1 MPRQS
6 FIVLELVFRKLEK
19 TITAAFLCRVRV
31 SEHLWESWDVDMSV
45 EQHGYDCSYALAR
58 ESPPV
63 TLREG
68 ALKKGSWLVQGFA
81 YTFVCNSAGSGPS
94 DPMSALEGAPGC
106 VGAVRGGC
114 AIFFVF
120 SLICRRQIKKEA
132 VVRSNGDC
140 RNRRMRFQHRDY
152 DNGRYLDEPNFRS
165 NFIHQSTYST
175 VKSSL
180 VQDQGNTSL
189 KYIESQSRLLLTCL
203 RLPNTPRQ
211 AKRAEGHRPQA
222 KRQRGRQ
229 ENFA

>member
-94 DPMSALEGAPGC
+94 SDPVSALEGAPGC
-106 VGAVRGGC
+106 GGAVRGGC
-114 AIFFVF
+114 SIFSYF
-120 SLICRRQIKKEA
+120 
-132 VVRSNGDC
+132 
-140 RNRRMRFQHRDY
+140 H
-152 DNGRYLDEPNFRS
+152 
-165 NFIHQSTYST
+165 
-175 VKSSL
+175 
-180 VQDQGNTSL
+180 
-189 KYIESQSRLLLTCL
+189 
-203 RLPNTPRQ
+203 
-211 AKRAEGHRPQA
+211 
-222 KRQRGRQ
+222 
-229 ENFA
+229 

>member
-106 VGAVRGGC
+106 VGAVRCALCAVRGGC
-114 AIFFVF
+114 AILSYFHWSVDVTSKRKPGPP
-120 SLICRRQIKKEA
+120 SLRAPGAGGKLITAVYKVNRQDKTQDKTRQDKCR
-132 VVRSNGDC
+132 GYPDLT
-140 RNRRMRFQHRDY
+140 H
-152 DNGRYLDEPNFRS
+152 
-165 NFIHQSTYST
+165 TY
-175 VKSSL
+175 
-180 VQDQGNTSL
+180 
-189 KYIESQSRLLLTCL
+189 
-203 RLPNTPRQ
+203 
-211 AKRAEGHRPQA
+211 
-222 KRQRGRQ
+222 
-229 ENFA
+229 

>member
-81 YTFVCNSAGSGPS
+81 YTFVCNSAGSGSGPS
-94 DPMSALEGAPGC
+94 DPVSALEIGPWLFNSRFG
-106 VGAVRGGC
+106 VRQGSQIDQSIN
-114 AIFFVF
+114 IF
-120 SLICRRQIKKEA
+120 L
-132 VVRSNGDC
+132 
-140 RNRRMRFQHRDY
+140 
-152 DNGRYLDEPNFRS
+152 
-165 NFIHQSTYST
+165 
-175 VKSSL
+175 
-180 VQDQGNTSL
+180 
-189 KYIESQSRLLLTCL
+189 
-203 RLPNTPRQ
+203 
-211 AKRAEGHRPQA
+211 
-222 KRQRGRQ
+222 
-229 ENFA
+229 

>member
-81 YTFVCNSAGSGPS
+81 CTFVCNSAGSGPS

-106 VGAVRGGC
+106 PNGNRISKLITAVYK
-114 AIFFVF
+114 VN
-120 SLICRRQIKKEA
+120 RQDKTRQQR
-132 VVRSNGDC
+132 V
-140 RNRRMRFQHRDY
+140 HR
-152 DNGRYLDEPNFRS
+152 
-165 NFIHQSTYST
+165 
-175 VKSSL
+175 
-180 VQDQGNTSL
+180 
-189 KYIESQSRLLLTCL
+189 
-203 RLPNTPRQ
+203 
-211 AKRAEGHRPQA
+211 
-222 KRQRGRQ
+222 RGRDPAEHRAQ
-229 ENFA
+229 

>member
-114 AIFFVF
+114 AQRGQFRKNRA
-120 SLICRRQIKKEA
+120 L
-132 VVRSNGDC
+132 VVRGWYGPVAC
-140 RNRRMRFQHRDY
+140 GRTGLVRR
-152 DNGRYLDEPNFRS
+152 
-165 NFIHQSTYST
+165 
-175 VKSSL
+175 V
-180 VQDQGNTSL
+180 VV
-189 KYIESQSRLLLTCL
+189 RL
-203 RLPNTPRQ
+203 
-211 AKRAEGHRPQA
+211 
-222 KRQRGRQ
+222 
-229 ENFA
+229 